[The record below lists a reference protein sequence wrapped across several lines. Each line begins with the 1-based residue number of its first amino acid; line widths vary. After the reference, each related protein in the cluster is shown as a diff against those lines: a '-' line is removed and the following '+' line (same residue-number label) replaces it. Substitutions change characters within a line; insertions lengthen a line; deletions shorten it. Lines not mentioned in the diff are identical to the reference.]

1 MSRSGISPVICC
13 GRPTGIP
20 GPCTACIR
28 APMSPAIPPRPSH
41 RHLSAGRG
49 AREEQLQRITQL
61 VRSLS
66 GEPRLLGVC
75 AQTDPAEVAWR
86 MLEGLHDEDS
96 GELRPEARPWVQHV
110 EAALDV
116 LDGQEMH
123 RRTLWL
129 AVPLSTDTVGRRG
142 MVAPVCGPGRVRE
155 LSDALGLQPSP
166 VSGRDVAR
174 AREKAVQIEAQMAGA
189 VPFRPVRPA
198 EIVWLVQHALH
209 RGLPEPLLSEA
220 TASSLYAGRVREGC
234 SPRPA
239 TPISV
244 RSVLRKAARPAPG
257 GLLAS
262 APGGVACS
270 RGPGYRGRGDGPAV
284 VEGCRLADPAPVAAG
299 RVPGRHR
306 LSGASGARRG
316 AAGRLRAGRRLV
328 RAAGSP
334 RLPGRLRRESVAG
347 GGRGGPPA
355 RSSASAPSSSTRS
368 TSTTPAPPGCPPI
381 FPRPPAIWARWTPA
395 WPAPPPRSRSSR
407 SPCSPVWAPAAE
419 LCDARARARWRSCS
433 RGPTTGSCAPSACKA
448 ICSCSVCPEVS
459 DR

>member
-1 MSRSGISPVICC
+1 
-13 GRPTGIP
+13 
-20 GPCTACIR
+20 
-28 APMSPAIPPRPSH
+28 
-41 RHLSAGRG
+41 
-49 AREEQLQRITQL
+49 
-61 VRSLS
+61 
-66 GEPRLLGVC
+66 
-75 AQTDPAEVAWR
+75 
-86 MLEGLHDEDS
+86 
-96 GELRPEARPWVQHV
+96 
-110 EAALDV
+110 
-116 LDGQEMH
+116 
-123 RRTLWL
+123 
-129 AVPLSTDTVGRRG
+129 
-142 MVAPVCGPGRVRE
+142 
-155 LSDALGLQPSP
+155 
-166 VSGRDVAR
+166 
-174 AREKAVQIEAQMAGA
+174 MAGA

-198 EIVWLVQHALH
+198 EIVAGPARAASWSARASAVRGDGELLVC
-209 RGLPEPLLSEA
+209 G
-220 TASSLYAGRVREGC
+220 TC
-234 SPRPA
+234 
-239 TPISV
+239 
-244 RSVLRKAARPAPG
+244 AR

-262 APGGVACS
+262 PSYADLGQVRLEGRRHAPHRAGCWRAHRVAWPVRAAPGI
-270 RGPGYRGRGDGPAV
+270 RGRGDGPAV

-306 LSGASGARRG
+306 LSGASSARRG

-433 RGPTTGSCAPSACKA
+433 RGPTTGSCAPVGLQGDLFPARSARK
-448 ICSCSVCPEVS
+448 CPTADS
-459 DR
+459 